1 MIVNPG
7 ADIGKEI
14 LAWISSGKPQE
25 SEELKITEPQR
36 KKLFSMLTTME
47 KEGKIL
53 GSFKEDLKT
62 RYQIESSKDLTMSQ
76 ATEVIEILTQLQ
88 KVN

>member
-1 MIVNPG
+1 MITNPG

-14 LAWISSGKPQE
+14 LAWLSSGKPQE
-25 SEELKITEPQR
+25 PAEPKITEPQR

-47 KEGKIL
+47 KEGTIL
-53 GSFKEDLKT
+53 GTFKDDLKT
-62 RYQIESSKDLTMSQ
+62 RYQIESSKDLTMAQ